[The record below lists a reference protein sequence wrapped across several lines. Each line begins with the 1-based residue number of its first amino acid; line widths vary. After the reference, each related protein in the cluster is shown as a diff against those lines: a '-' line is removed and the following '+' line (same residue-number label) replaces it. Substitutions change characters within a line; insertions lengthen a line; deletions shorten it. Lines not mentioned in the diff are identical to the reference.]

1 MDNEIVTTNFIHEM
15 VANDIK
21 EGGRY
26 YGKRFTQDFPPNPTD
41 ICT

>member
-1 MDNEIVTTNFIHEM
+1 MDSEFVTTNFIHEM

-26 YGKRFTQDFPPNPTD
+26 YGKRVHTRFPPNPTD